1 MAGMTNFN
9 RLLCVDVE
17 MTCWEGAAPEGEVPE
32 MIALGIVDLRTDSLE
47 IRREQL
53 HLIRPQLSRVS
64 PFCSTLTG
72 ITPKEVAK
80 APLLP
85 DVARAVRKNFAQG
98 DWCAWGRDDE
108 LIRESCERS
117 GAEFPFRGLFHDLA
131 AQVRLLLGLTYRLSL
146 DEALARFGLD
156 FEGQPHDA
164 LADARNLAR
173 LHMEIARRLR

>member
-1 MAGMTNFN
+1 MTNFN

-17 MTCWEGAAPEGEVPE
+17 LTCWEGPPPEGEVPE
-32 MIALGIVDLRTDSLE
+32 IIALGIVDLRTDDLE
-47 IRREQL
+47 IRREKL
-53 HLIRPQLSRVS
+53 FLVKPALSRIS

-85 DVARAVRKNFAQG
+85 DVLRQVRKTFAQG
-98 DWCAWGRDDE
+98 DWCAWGQDDV
-108 LIRESCERS
+108 LIRECCDRA
-117 GAEFPFRGLFHDLA
+117 GAELPFPGRFHDLA
-131 AQVRLLLGLTYRLSL
+131 AQVRLFLGLTYRLGL
-146 DEALARFGLD
+146 DEALERFGLD

-173 LHMEIARRLR
+173 LHMEIGRRLR

>member
-1 MAGMTNFN
+1 MTNFN

-17 MTCWEGAAPEGEVPE
+17 LTCWEGPPPEGEVPE
-32 MIALGIVDLRTDSLE
+32 IIALGIVDLRTDDLE

-53 HLIRPQLSRVS
+53 FLVKPALSRIS

-80 APLLP
+80 APALP
-85 DVARAVRKNFAQG
+85 EVLRQVRKTFAQG
-98 DWCAWGRDDE
+98 DWCAWGQDDV
-108 LIRESCERS
+108 LIRESSERA
-117 GAEFPFRGLFHDLA
+117 GAEFPFPGRFHDLA
-131 AQVRLLLGLTYRLSL
+131 AQLRLLLGLTYRLGL
-146 DEALARFGLD
+146 DEALERFDLD

-173 LHMEIARRLR
+173 LHAEISRRLR

>member
-1 MAGMTNFN
+1 MTNFN

-17 MTCWEGAAPEGEVPE
+17 LTCWEGPPPEGEVAE
-32 MIALGIVDLRTDSLE
+32 IIALGIVDLRTDDLV

-53 HLIRPQLSRVS
+53 FLVRPALSRIS

-72 ITPKEVAK
+72 ITPKEVEH
-80 APLLP
+80 APALP
-85 DVARAVRKNFAQG
+85 EVLRQVRKTFAQG
-98 DWCAWGRDDE
+98 DWCAWGQDDV
-108 LIRESCERS
+108 LIRESCDRA
-117 GAEFPFRGLFHDLA
+117 GAEFPFPGRFHDLA
-131 AQVRLLLGLTYRLSL
+131 AQLRLLLGLTYRLGL